1 MEYTTNGT
9 DLKQKTHAVLS
20 DEKKWLTVSFFRGFN
35 WTWDIPS
42 GNLTQLLNMVI
53 YTVVDLPIEHGG
65 SFHSYVS

>member
-42 GNLTQLLNMVI
+42 GNLT
-53 YTVVDLPIEHGG
+53 
-65 SFHSYVS
+65 